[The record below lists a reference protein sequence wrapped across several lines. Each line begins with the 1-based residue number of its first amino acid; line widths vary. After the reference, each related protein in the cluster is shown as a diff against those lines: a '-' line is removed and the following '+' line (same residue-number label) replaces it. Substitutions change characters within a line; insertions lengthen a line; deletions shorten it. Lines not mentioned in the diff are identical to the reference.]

1 MSAWDGDT
9 KFGLVRALIGT
20 RTCRPFVN
28 LRQKEWEGWGGGGGG
43 EKGVVVEKRVGE
55 GGGQGEG
62 GWGEGMGV
70 VVEKRVG
77 EGGGQGEG
85 GWGEGM
91 GGGGTCGGERNRERY
106 GERGSEGEGSEGPR
120 WRKSERGE

>member
-9 KFGLVRALIGT
+9 KSGLVRALIGT

-28 LRQKEWEGWGGGGGG
+28 LRQKRGGGGG
-43 EKGVVVEKRVGE
+43 EKRVVVEREKEWEKVGGRGRE
-55 GGGQGEG
+55 AGGKE
-62 GWGEGMGV
+62 W
-70 VVEKRVG
+70 
-77 EGGGQGEG
+77 
-85 GWGEGM
+85 

-106 GERGSEGEGSEGPR
+106 GERGSEGEESEGPR